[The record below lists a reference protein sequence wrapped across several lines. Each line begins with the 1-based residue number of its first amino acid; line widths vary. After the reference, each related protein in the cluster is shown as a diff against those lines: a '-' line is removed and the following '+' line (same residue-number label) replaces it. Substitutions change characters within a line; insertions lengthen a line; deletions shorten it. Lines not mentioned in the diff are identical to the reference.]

1 MKGLFKIMCL
11 AVLFFASFASH
22 VEAHKLQ
29 PAYLEITE
37 QNTGTFNILWKRP
50 LIGNMPMNIYPQLP
64 EKCSNITDPSIN
76 PSQGFALERWL
87 VDCGKSGMINETI
100 VIDGLESTVTDTLLR
115 IELADGSM
123 HTTVLR
129 PDSPSFVVPEKPSK
143 TKVAGSYLGLGIEH
157 ILGGFDHLLFVLGLL
172 LIVRSTRLLIK
183 TITAFTLAH
192 SVTLVMA
199 ALGFVHVPQSPVEA
213 VIALS
218 ILFLATELSK
228 QHRGEIGLTSRA
240 PWLVALSFGL
250 LHGFG
255 FAGAL
260 SEIGLPQMDIPL
272 ALLFFN
278 VGVEV
283 GQLMFVSGVLVFT
296 WLIKKMKLRWPGWVE
311 QAPAYAIGSLAAF
324 WFIQRTVS
332 FW

>member
-1 MKGLFKIMCL
+1 
-11 AVLFFASFASH
+11 
-22 VEAHKLQ
+22 
-29 PAYLEITE
+29 
-37 QNTGTFNILWKRP
+37 
-50 LIGNMPMNIYPQLP
+50 MNIAPQLP
-64 EKCSNITDPSIN
+64 AGCSNITEPVV
-76 PSQGFALERWL
+76 QLLATGAVERWL
-87 VDCGKSGMINETI
+87 VKCGESGLTNETI
-100 VIDGLESTVTDTLLR
+100 VIKGLESTVTDTLLR
-115 IELADGSM
+115 IELADGTM

-129 PDSPSFVVPEKPSK
+129 PDSPNFLVPEKPSK
-143 TKVAGSYLGLGIEH
+143 ARVAVSYLGLGVEH
-157 ILGGFDHLLFVLGLL
+157 ILSGFDHLLFVLGLM
-172 LIVRSTRLLIK
+172 LIVRSTGLLIK

-192 SVTLVMA
+192 SVTLAMA
-199 ALGFVHVPQSPVEA
+199 ALGFVHVPQTPVEA

-228 QHRGEIGLTSRA
+228 QHRGEISLTSRA
-240 PWLVALSFGL
+240 PWIVALSFGL

-260 SEIGLPQMDIPL
+260 SEIGLPQTDIPL

-283 GQLMFVSGVLVFT
+283 GQLMFVAAVLAAQL
-296 WLIKKMKLRWPGWVE
+296 LIQKIKVKWPVWAE
-311 QAPAYAIGSLAAF
+311 QMPAYAIGSLAAF

>member
-1 MKGLFKIMCL
+1 M
-11 AVLFFASFASH
+11 S
-22 VEAHKLQ
+22 
-29 PAYLEITE
+29 
-37 QNTGTFNILWKRP
+37 
-50 LIGNMPMNIYPQLP
+50 IYPQLP
-64 EKCSNITDPSIN
+64 AGCINLTEPVLRPSNTAAI
-76 PSQGFALERWL
+76 ERWL
-87 VDCGKSGMINETI
+87 VDCGESGMTNETI
-100 VIDGLESTVTDTLLR
+100 VIEGLKSTVTDTLLR

-129 PDSPSFVVPEKPSK
+129 PDSPTFLVPEKPSK

-192 SVTLVMA
+192 SVTLAMA

-228 QHRGEIGLTSRA
+228 QQRGEIGLTSRA
-240 PWLVALSFGL
+240 PWLVAMSFGL

-260 SEIGLPQMDIPL
+260 SEIGLPQTDIPL

-283 GQLMFVSGVLVFT
+283 GQLMFVSGVLVVT

-332 FW
+332 FG

>member
-1 MKGLFKIMCL
+1 
-11 AVLFFASFASH
+11 
-22 VEAHKLQ
+22 
-29 PAYLEITE
+29 
-37 QNTGTFNILWKRP
+37 
-50 LIGNMPMNIYPQLP
+50 MNIYPKLP
-64 EKCSNITDPSIN
+64 AGCTNLTEPAVQASAS
-76 PSQGFALERWL
+76 GAVERWM
-87 VDCGKSGMINETI
+87 VGCGEKGMTGETI
-100 VIDGLESTVTDTLLR
+100 VIDGLPATQTDTLLR
-115 IELADGSM
+115 IQLINGSL

-129 PDSPSFVVPEKPSK
+129 PGSPSFLVPQKASK
-143 TKVAGSYLGLGIEH
+143 TKVAGSYLILGIDH

-192 SVTLVMA
+192 SVTLALA
-199 ALGFVHVPQSPVEA
+199 ALGFVHMPQAPVEA

-228 QHRGEIGLTSRA
+228 QHRGETGLTTKA
-240 PWLVALSFGL
+240 PWLVALCFGL

-260 SEIGLPQMDIPL
+260 TEVGLPQTDIPL

-278 VGVEV
+278 LGVEA
-283 GQLMFVSGVLVFT
+283 GQLIFVAGVLV
-296 WLIKKMKLRWPGWVE
+296 LIWMINKMKFRWPVWVE
-311 QAPAYAIGSLAAF
+311 QVPAYAIGSLAAF

>member
-1 MKGLFKIMCL
+1 
-11 AVLFFASFASH
+11 
-22 VEAHKLQ
+22 
-29 PAYLEITE
+29 
-37 QNTGTFNILWKRP
+37 
-50 LIGNMPMNIYPQLP
+50 MNIYPQLP
-64 EKCSNITDPSIN
+64 ETCSNITEPSIN

-87 VDCGKSGMINETI
+87 VDCGESGMINEII
-100 VIDGLESTVTDTLLR
+100 VIDGLELTVTDTLLR
-115 IELADGSM
+115 IELADGTM

-129 PDSPSFVVPEKPSK
+129 PDSPTFVVPEKPSK

-172 LIVRSTRLLIK
+172 LIVRSSMILIK

-192 SVTLVMA
+192 SVTLAMA
-199 ALGFVHVPQSPVEA
+199 TLGFVHVPQTPVEA

-240 PWLVALSFGL
+240 PWLVAMSFGL

-260 SEIGLPQMDIPL
+260 TEIGLPQTDIPL

-283 GQLMFVSGVLVFT
+283 GQLMFVAGVLSCA
-296 WLIKKMKLRWPGWVE
+296 WMIKKIKIQWPAWAE
-311 QAPAYAIGSLAAF
+311 QMPVYAIGSLAAF
-324 WFIQRTVS
+324 WFIQRTIS